1 MTLTTTNNRPS
12 SFFLPV
18 TSPDARATIS
28 GPSDLYIKVGSAIT
42 LTCTV
47 SQPAQ
52 PTTTTGGDAGT
63 GSIVVEKKV
72 TTNDIGPIHWYRGS
86 ALISPLDLY
95 SDGDNTLDFTRRI
108 SMESHLGD
116 TMRSR

>member
-1 MTLTTTNNRPS
+1 MSP
-12 SFFLPV
+12 FLLLV

-47 SQPAQ
+47 SQATTQPA
-52 PTTTTGGDAGT
+52 TTAGADAG
-63 GSIVVEKKV
+63 SIGEKKV
-72 TTNDIGPIHWYRGS
+72 SANDIGPIHWYRGS